1 MHSAGPGSNDDMR
14 VWPANLPALARWL
27 PYSPETARQSP
38 VQLPQ
43 QLPQQMPARIDETQR
58 RMKIPFWRLL
68 LVASIT
74 AGFVGIL
81 GGTALGLLLG
91 IH

>member
-1 MHSAGPGSNDDMR
+1 
-14 VWPANLPALARWL
+14 V
-27 PYSPETARQSP
+27 
-38 VQLPQ
+38 
-43 QLPQQMPARIDETQR
+43 PARIVEPQR
-58 RMKIPFWRLL
+58 RTKIPFWRLL

>member
-1 MHSAGPGSNDDMR
+1 MHSAGPGPNDDLR

-27 PYSPETARQSP
+27 PYSPETSRESP

-43 QLPQQMPARIDETQR
+43 QVPARIDEPQR
-58 RMKIPFWRLL
+58 RMTIPFWRLL

-81 GGTALGLLLG
+81 GGTAVGLILG

>member
-1 MHSAGPGSNDDMR
+1 MHSGGPGPNDDMR

-43 QLPQQMPARIDETQR
+43 QVPARIDEPQR

-81 GGTALGLLLG
+81 GGTAVGLLLG